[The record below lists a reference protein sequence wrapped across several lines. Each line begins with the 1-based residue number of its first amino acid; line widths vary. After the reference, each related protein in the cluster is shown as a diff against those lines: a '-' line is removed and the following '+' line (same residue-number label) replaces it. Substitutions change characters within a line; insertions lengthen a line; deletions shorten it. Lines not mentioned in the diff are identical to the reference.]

1 MSEITVNGPGIVLA
15 SGFEIL
21 LPFILSYIW
30 IKNYNG
36 TITSILIG
44 VLGFIGSVAIE
55 TLFLTL
61 VTQGI
66 EKTSIIV
73 IIIGLISPGLFEET
87 GRYVCLNYLL
97 KKDKL
102 KNISVSYGIGHGGI
116 ESILLGIMLLSNL
129 FTKDIYIEKGL
140 LKESITFLT
149 CLMSACERLFAV
161 IFHISLSVIV
171 YKAVKEQRINYY
183 IFSIILHDFIDF
195 FAFLKAKDIITS
207 IYIIELIIAIFAL
220 CCAWYSYNLYINFEE
235 KKEKEE
241 ENIIPLKEKNESSIN
256 NSNEI

>member
-1 MSEITVNGPGIVLA
+1 MSEITVNAPGIVLA

-36 TITSILIG
+36 TITSILMGI
-44 VLGFIGSVAIE
+44 VGFIGSVAIE

-87 GRYVCLNYLL
+87 GRYICLNYLL

-129 FTKDIYIEKGL
+129 FVKDIYIEKGL

-149 CLMSACERLFAV
+149 CLMSVWERLFAV

-171 YKAVKEQRINYY
+171 YKAVKEKKLYYY
-183 IFSIILHDFIDF
+183 IFSIFLHDFLDL

-207 IYIIELIIAIFAL
+207 IYIVELIIGIFTL
-220 CCAWYSYNLYINFEE
+220 GITSYSYRLYNNLEE
-235 KKEKEE
+235 KKEEE
-241 ENIIPLKEKNESSIN
+241 EEKEKIKSLKDKKE
-256 NSNEI
+256 

>member
-1 MSEITVNGPGIVLA
+1 MSEITVNDPGIVLA

-21 LPFILSYIW
+21 FPFILSYIW

-36 TITSILIG
+36 TITSILMGI
-44 VLGFIGSVAIE
+44 VGFIGSVAIE

-87 GRYVCLNYLL
+87 GRYICLNYLL

-129 FTKDIYIEKGL
+129 FVKDIYIEKGL

-171 YKAVKEQRINYY
+171 YKAVKEKKLYYY
-183 IFSIILHDFIDF
+183 IFSIFLHDFLDL

-207 IYIIELIIAIFAL
+207 IYIVELIIGIFTL
-220 CCAWYSYNLYINFEE
+220 GITSYSYRLYNNLEE
-235 KKEKEE
+235 KKEEE
-241 ENIIPLKEKNESSIN
+241 EEKEKIKSLKDKKE
-256 NSNEI
+256 